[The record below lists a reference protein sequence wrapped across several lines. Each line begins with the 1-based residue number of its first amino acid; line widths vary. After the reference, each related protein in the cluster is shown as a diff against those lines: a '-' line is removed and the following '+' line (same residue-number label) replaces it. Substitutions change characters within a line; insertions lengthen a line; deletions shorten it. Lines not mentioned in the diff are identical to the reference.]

1 MTILVADVGGTNTRF
16 ALCDPDA
23 GISRAT
29 LTRYRN
35 TGYPSFDAALTSYLS
50 AQGTPALTAV
60 CIAVAGPVSGGRAR
74 LTNLDWGFDAGALS
88 RLTRAPVTIIND
100 LAALG
105 HAVPGFGADDTATV
119 HSPDPALRVAN
130 GQALVLGLG
139 TGVNACAV
147 RMAPGHPAACLE
159 AEAGHTSLP
168 ASVAALL
175 AQRFGTLP
183 EAFFST
189 EELFAGRGLA
199 RLHALATGTT
209 QDGAAIIAAHATG
222 DALATETLTLFAT
235 LAGTYARELALQYMP
250 REGLYLAGSVARG
263 VIEAGFAAPFT
274 AAYTAPQRFGDL
286 VAGMPVRLITDDMA
300 ALAGCLAA
308 VRPA

>member
-1 MTILVADVGGTNTRF
+1 MTLLVADVGGTNTRF
-16 ALCDPDA
+16 ALCE
-23 GISRAT
+23 GTLRADT

-35 TGYPSFDAALTSYLS
+35 AGFASFDAALAAYLA
-50 AQGTPALTAV
+50 AQGGAALRAV
-60 CIAVAGPVSGGRAR
+60 CIAVAGPVSAGRAQ
-74 LTNLDWGFDAGALS
+74 LTNLDWDFEAGALAAATGAA
-88 RLTRAPVTIIND
+88 RVEIIND

-105 HAVPGFGADDTATV
+105 HAVPGLTPADAAVVYDPT
-119 HSPDPALRVAN
+119 PDLRVTN

-147 RMAPGHPAACLE
+147 RMAPGLPAACLE

-168 ASVAALL
+168 VAVAALL
-175 AQRFGTLP
+175 EARFGRLP
-183 EAFFST
+183 AEFAST

-199 RLHALATGTT
+199 RLHGLLAGVEV
-209 QDGAAIIAAHATG
+209 AG
-222 DALATETLTLFAT
+222 DALGPAHAAGDARATATLGFFAA

-263 VIEAGFAAPFT
+263 LIDAGFGPQFAAAF
-274 AAYTAPQRFGDL
+274 TAPQRFGDL

-300 ALAGCLAA
+300 ALAGCMA
-308 VRPA
+308 VAEAL